1 MNRYQEANMA
11 QYTKFTKNI
20 FSDNYN
26 GANGAK
32 IEKSPSRGS
41 NFTSPMPS
49 VINGTPISIMHS
61 SAGQQSHPKNERLKA
76 SPSLGRSATLKY
88 TKSYME
94 NNSIKQPLQ
103 AQAQHFNFSTS
114 RKSTNPSTLPQP
126 HLSQESITKKDFI
139 NVLNNIQRSS
149 SIKLSREKT
158 SLSNYFNNLSNSNKL
173 NNQSNQSVNGSMN
186 QLNYNFISSSNNLN
200 SLNSQFSKANQF
212 NQHMKP
218 SILRTNNLNLNKYLD
233 HIVDHSS
240 NLKISASFKSNRNES
255 QEQQQQQQQNQHTR
269 VKINHNIDN
278 QSDDSDQIVEY
289 INIDDLD
296 EKKKKNSEEVK
307 TSNTPILPASR
318 LSLTNSKKGSN
329 QNLKITRPLSRVSYV
344 SRDVNDS
351 YAYNN
356 VKQYIEENDLMSPEK
371 ADSIRRWI
379 RQVNLCADDWEKRT
393 IEINIVQE

>member
-26 GANGAK
+26 TSNGGK

-61 SAGQQSHPKNERLKA
+61 SAGQQSHNKGERLKA

-94 NNSIKQPLQ
+94 NNNLKQPLQ
-103 AQAQHFNFSTS
+103 AHTQHFNFSNS
-114 RKSTNPSTLPQP
+114 RKPMNPQTLPQP

-149 SIKLSREKT
+149 SIKLGREKT
-158 SLSNYFNNLSNSNKL
+158 SLSNYFTNLSNSNKL

-186 QLNYNFISSSNNLN
+186 QLSYNFMSSSNNLN
-200 SLNSQFSKANQF
+200 SLNSQFSKMNQL
-212 NQHMKP
+212 NQHPKQ

-240 NLKISASFKSNRNES
+240 NLKISASFKSNRHEA
-255 QEQQQQQQQNQHTR
+255 QEQQSRGKLGQNL
-269 VKINHNIDN
+269 DN
-278 QSDDSDQIVEY
+278 ESDDSDQIVEY
-289 INIDDLD
+289 INIEDLD
-296 EKKKKNSEEVK
+296 EKKKKISEEAKVG
-307 TSNTPILPASR
+307 NTPALPASR
-318 LSLTNSKKGSN
+318 LSQNNSKKGSH
-329 QNLKITRPLSRVSYV
+329 QNLKATRPISRLSHV

-351 YAYNN
+351 YAYSN
-356 VKQYIEENDLMSPEK
+356 VKQYIEENDLMPPEK
-371 ADSIRRWI
+371 ADSIRRWVK
-379 RQVNLCADDWEKRT
+379 QVNLCVDDWEKRT